1 MKIWLFNPFKYI
13 AGAKALVIGW
23 VFMLVTACI
32 AAFSLTHFDGV
43 IDAHYGLLT
52 PFGWYVA
59 DQLAA
64 WLPAVLVFYLAGLFF
79 SRSAV
84 RPIDIAGTLA
94 LARWPY
100 IFIAVI
106 NLFLPP
112 YVPKDIHHIGPG
124 LILNSL
130 VTIPATVWMI
140 VLLYRAFSTSTNLKG
155 SRGTVIFILALVLAE
170 VLSKFVFYKLYQS
183 FT

>member
-1 MKIWLFNPFKYI
+1 MT
-13 AGAKALVIGW
+13 GVQTCAL
-23 VFMLVTACI
+23 
-32 AAFSLTHFDGV
+32 
-43 IDAHYGLLT
+43 
-52 PFGWYVA
+52 
-59 DQLAA
+59 
-64 WLPAVLVFYLAGLFF
+64 
-79 SRSAV
+79 
-84 RPIDIAGTLA
+84 PISLA

-112 YVPKDIHHIGPG
+112 YVPKDIHHIGTG

-140 VLLYRAFSTSTNLKG
+140 ALLYRAFSTSTNLKG

-170 VLSKFVFYKLYQS
+170 VLSKFVFYKLYQP

>member
-13 AGAKALVIGW
+13 AGTKALLIGLAVMLATAVISS
-23 VFMLVTACI
+23 
-32 AAFSLTHFDGV
+32 FSMTHFDGV

-52 PFGWYVA
+52 PFSYYIA

-64 WLPAVLVFYLAGLFF
+64 WLPAVLCFYLAGLLF
-79 SRSAV
+79 SRSAT
-84 RPIDIAGTLA
+84 RFIDIAGTLA

-112 YVPKDIHHIGPG
+112 DLPKDINHIGAG
-124 LILNSL
+124 IILNAL
-130 VTIPATVWMI
+130 VMIPVTVWM
-140 VLLYRAFSTSTNLKG
+140 VALLYKAFYTSTNLKG
-155 SRGTVIFILALVLAE
+155 SRGTIIFILALVLAE